1 MITGLRS
8 IARERAE
15 AERDRLLF
23 ESFHDMERI
32 KDMFIQEGYIDL
44 DDMECCESGDDD
56 INRLI
61 DQLPESD
68 DIEDDEQIG
77 RILSAED
84 DIDVEQMLATESV
97 TI

>member
-1 MITGLRS
+1 MINGLRS

-15 AERDRLLF
+15 FERDRLLF

-32 KDMFIQEGYIDL
+32 KDTFIQEGYIDL
-44 DDMECCESGDDD
+44 DDKKCCENSDDD

-68 DIEDDEQIG
+68 DVEDDEQIG

-84 DIDVEQMLATESV
+84 DIDVEQMLATENV
-97 TI
+97 II